1 MLLIIELESKM
12 LEEVKIMPT
21 EIAQTIFE
29 KVRVLPLN
37 EQEEV
42 LEFVEGKLSSAQKKD
57 SRPIWEVAKE
67 ISESVQLEEW
77 EKLPSDGSI
86 NHDHYLYGA
95 PKKY

>member
-1 MLLIIELESKM
+1 ME
-12 LEEVKIMPT
+12 T

-29 KVRVLPLN
+29 KVKNLPIA
-37 EQEEV
+37 EQEKV
-42 LEFVEGKLSSAQKKD
+42 LKFVEKKLLVSQLKD
-57 SRPIWEVAKE
+57 SRPIWEIAKE
-67 ISESVQLEEW
+67 ISESIPMKEW

>member
-1 MLLIIELESKM
+1 MQS
-12 LEEVKIMPT
+12 

-29 KVRVLPLN
+29 KAKILPL
-37 EQEEV
+37 EQQREDLAVVEQK
-42 LEFVEGKLSSAQKKD
+42 LEQNQLNNL
-57 SRPIWEVAKE
+57 RPIWEVAKE
-67 ISESVQLEEW
+67 ISSQISDEEW